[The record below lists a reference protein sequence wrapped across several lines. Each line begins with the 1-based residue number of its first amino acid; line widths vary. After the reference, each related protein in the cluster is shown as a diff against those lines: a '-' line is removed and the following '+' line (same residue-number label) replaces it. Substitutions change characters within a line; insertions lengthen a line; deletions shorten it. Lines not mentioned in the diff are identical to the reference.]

1 MSENTDYE
9 TLKAERDAA
18 LNTCTLIADALG
30 ITGAVAGETI
40 AKVQQLVAENVAVR
54 SEVVCWAKECDR
66 IVHRHTNKITDMHQ
80 AQAAS
85 ELDEILKETT
95 QALNEIKAQGVEMF
109 SEFCKQKAEARAY
122 TFFTDAGNTAD
133 EFAASLRGE

>member
-54 SEVVCWAKECDR
+54 SEVVYWAKECDR